1 MQIETAE
8 ESTFKFSSKLAITR
22 HCFYLLLRHRD
33 FILLLKSFSVSSP
46 FVSSFF
52 TAGANTA
59 SRAFWALH
67 NFFAFT
73 FASFKRTMTR
83 VPSPGIQVRNT
94 IVLQYRY
101 IQCVH
106 NSPYVKL

>member
-1 MQIETAE
+1 MRIETAE
-8 ESTFKFSSKLAITR
+8 ESTFQFSSKLAITR

-33 FILLLKSFSVSSP
+33 FILLLK
-46 FVSSFF
+46 SFF

-101 IQCVH
+101 IGTVCTQFTLREAVG
-106 NSPYVKL
+106 KMT